1 MKYCPRCAS
10 ETGSTLDNSRFC
22 WMCGWDTHKLY
33 MECDR
38 CSGEVGDDG
47 YCLICNA
54 LIFAEDEDEEER

>member
-1 MKYCPRCAS
+1 
-10 ETGSTLDNSRFC
+10 
-22 WMCGWDTHKLY
+22 MCGWDTHKLY

-47 YCLICNA
+47 HCLICNA